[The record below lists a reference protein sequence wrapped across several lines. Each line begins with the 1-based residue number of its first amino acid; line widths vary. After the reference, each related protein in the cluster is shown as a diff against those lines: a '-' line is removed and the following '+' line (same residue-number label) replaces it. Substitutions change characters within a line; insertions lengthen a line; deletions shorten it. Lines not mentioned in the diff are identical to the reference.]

1 MGASIP
7 SAIYTVGT
15 MAGLSPDQVSK
26 QIDNMVQ
33 FIIREGNEKADE
45 IRLKAEEEFNIEKLR
60 LIQSEKEKLNA
71 EYEKRKKQAEI
82 KKKIQH
88 SNQVA
93 DSLRKTLQARDKAVL
108 DVRNEA
114 TEELAK
120 TGAYKN
126 LLQELL
132 VQSFVQLGESDM
144 RVRCRKEDEGA
155 VKGVLDAA
163 NAAYKSKTGQTAKVS
178 MDSSSY
184 PDPAP
189 VPGKEGASCCGG
201 VVVSDAT
208 GKISVS
214 NTLDSRLEICYQQK
228 LPDIRKALFGRSKTR
243 THTS

>member
-93 DSLRKTLQARDKAVL
+93 DSLRKTLQARDKAMQ
-108 DVRNEA
+108 DVRAETVA
-114 TEELAK
+114 ELVKIAK
-120 TGAYKN
+120 GNGYK
-126 LLQELL
+126 QL
-132 VQSFVQLGESDM
+132 VQDLITQCFIQLGE
-144 RVRCRKEDEGA
+144 
-155 VKGVLDAA
+155 
-163 NAAYKSKTGQTAKVS
+163 
-178 MDSSSY
+178 
-184 PDPAP
+184 P
-189 VPGKEGASCCGG
+189 
-201 VVVSDAT
+201 
-208 GKISVS
+208 
-214 NTLDSRLEICYQQK
+214 
-228 LPDIRKALFGRSKTR
+228 
-243 THTS
+243 